1 MTNSRETERRTFG
14 EWTHKATSENTC
26 ENGSALGA
34 RTRLTQD
41 ADLSPATQDAHDAGV
56 DSRSFDSRA
65 CALACSGSA
74 GTDLTEDGRELKE
87 HARARS
93 TAALALHGTPHVG
106 TAHVMGG
113 MPRAATHTSQASR
126 RNATEE
132 VKREEEK
139 PQEGNREE
147 DKEAVKAAILRRH
160 AGVLGLAA
168 LVGAYPYDV
177 PAWMPE
183 ILVLLAQHV
192 LDPMPIKQTVRK
204 TFGEF
209 WRTHQDT
216 WPMLKVR
223 FSEDDLNTLTNL
235 LASPSY
241 FS

>member
-1 MTNSRETERRTFG
+1 MTFG
-14 EWTHKATSENTC
+14 AWTHKATSQNTTC
-26 ENGSALGA
+26 ENGSSRSLGA
-34 RTRLTQD
+34 ATRLTQD
-41 ADLSPATQDAHDAGV
+41 AHLSPATQDAHDAGV
-56 DSRSFDSRA
+56 DSRAFDTRAFDTRA

-74 GTDLTEDGRELKE
+74 GRGLTEDVRN
-87 HARARS
+87 
-93 TAALALHGTPHVG
+93 TAALVLDGTAHVD

-113 MPRAATHTSQASR
+113 MTRAATRTSEASG
-126 RNATEE
+126 RNVTEE
-132 VKREEEK
+132 VKREEGK

>member
-1 MTNSRETERRTFG
+1 MKNSRETERRTFG

-26 ENGSALGA
+26 KNGSALGA

-41 ADLSPATQDAHDAGV
+41 ADLSPAAQHAHHAGV
-56 DSRSFDSRA
+56 DSRAFDSRA

-74 GTDLTEDGRELKE
+74 GRELTEDV
-87 HARARS
+87 RS

-241 FS
+241 FSEKSL